1 MNSVTR
7 WTLICAL
14 FLVLALI
21 AGCDHN
27 SVTGS
32 RLTLANYNQ
41 VTPGMTKSQVE
52 NILGPPTT
60 VETKDMVIFKRT
72 TYRYEQG
79 AKFALF
85 TFKNDEL
92 EDKQTNL
99 SASP

>member
-1 MNSVTR
+1 MTVLTR
-7 WTLICAL
+7 CILVCAML
-14 FLVLALI
+14 LPII
-21 AGCDHN
+21 AGCDRN
-27 SVTGS
+27 PITAS
-32 RLTLANYNQ
+32 RLTLTNYNQ
-41 VTPGMTKSQVE
+41 VTPGMTRLQVE

-60 VETKDMVIFKRT
+60 VETKDMIIFKRT